1 MLAPPVA
8 AASPQDGKCGET
20 LDGTGSIAGIVTERD
35 YLRKMA
41 VEGRKSETT
50 KVKDI
55 MTTKL
60 ITLSPSTQVL
70 DALAL
75 MTEKRIRHIPVIDK
89 DHMYGVVSINDV
101 VRVVVKESKAQISE
115 TIAYLNSSH
124 S

>member
-1 MLAPPVA
+1 M
-8 AASPQDGKCGET
+8 
-20 LDGTGSIAGIVTERD
+20 IAGIVTERD

-41 VEGRKSETT
+41 VEGRKPETT
-50 KVKDI
+50 KVSDI

-60 ITLSPSTQVL
+60 VTLSPSSQVL

-101 VRVVVKESKAQISE
+101 VRVVVSEAKTQVSE